1 MTLSAAIT
9 SLTIKGPKLWPFEDY
24 PRGIAGQ
31 QWVQHFTTDDHV
43 RTTRAPS
50 TFTVVLRIA
59 GYNLYNQDESSSI
72 ICHNLY
78 QTRNSSNEMRI
89 ENWKFCSN
97 SSDDCESADRG
108 EFIDVTLVIKSRG
121 KPKFRSEEEK
131 EKLLNKARAG
141 RHGGHGGGEG
151 HNHNGGDGKE
161 KGSQEYHPR
170 CFKRGKYNKCPKEF
184 DIGG

>member
-1 MTLSAAIT
+1 MRRTSA
-9 SLTIKGPKLWPFEDY
+9 LT
-24 PRGIAGQ
+24 
-31 QWVQHFTTDDHV
+31 V
-43 RTTRAPS
+43 
-50 TFTVVLRIA
+50 
-59 GYNLYNQDESSSI
+59 SSF
-72 ICHNLY
+72 
-78 QTRNSSNEMRI
+78 QI

-131 EKLLNKARAG
+131 EKLLKKARAG
-141 RHGGHGGGEG
+141 QHGGHGGGEG

-161 KGSQEYHPR
+161 EGSQEYHPR

-184 DIGG
+184 DIGGGSDMMLSSQVKHYKLTGEMH